1 VNLILKNKFGDSAEI
16 DLSSGGAITKL
27 LIDGETLIKYPL
39 KENDKKKGYPSAVL
53 FPFPNRI
60 KDGKYEFENIEYSLE
75 INDIESHNAI
85 HGLVAFETF
94 ELISHTE
101 TKAICKFTYKG
112 YNVGYPFP
120 FDISLTYSLKR
131 KSLSFSVEI
140 INTGETNM
148 PYGFGWHPYFGFSD
162 ESITGMTLKVPN
174 RKNLE
179 LNDRFLPTSEF
190 KIEKEE
196 KISLKNTML
205 DNVYQL
211 ENVQTVSE
219 VILKWKKK
227 ELKVSQKTGKDKLN
241 YLVLSMPS
249 SRDCIAIEPQT
260 CSTDAFNNGDGLL
273 ILKKG
278 KKTKFDITVSMQG

>member
-1 VNLILKNKFGDSAEI
+1 MNLILKNKFGDSAEI

>member
-75 INDIESHNAI
+75 LNDIESHNAI